1 MKIFLDTANIEEI
14 SRGVKLG
21 VVDGVTTNPSLLAK
35 EKRPREE
42 IIREIV
48 RLVNGPVSV
57 EVVSENHE
65 EMIREGMEIAQI
77 HPNVVVKIPMTE
89 EEPKATKELSREGVS
104 VNVTLIFQPLQALL
118 ACKAGARFVSPF
130 IGRLD
135 DIGHE
140 GITIIP
146 PIRQIIDIYGF
157 ETQILAA
164 SIRHPVHVLQS
175 ALEGADCATMPFK
188 VFEQL
193 WKHPLTEIGLAKF
206 LKDYYAVFGEGK
218 TPR

>member
-89 EEPKATKELSREGVS
+89 EGLKATKELSREGVS

-193 WKHPLTEIGLAKF
+193 WKHPLTDIGLAKF